1 MENLFDFSSEG
12 FLSLYFVPTKI
23 LTVDQLPE
31 YLPNLDFFKEFLCKD
46 PSIDYEKDTHLRTIK
61 TGPNK
66 TSTKK
71 FKVFPVDV
79 RNKEV
84 VLKEFTYANKCNFI
98 ESIYLN
104 VNGVPEARVISPYF
118 SEKEIKQKFTFTEID
133 PKTQTAVKSFSKEKY
148 KQWVENWKSTGK
160 SEELLFLKYSAA
172 VSMPLSKILS
182 PYVGKGSLVED
193 LIKNITAAL
202 LISEGNVYQN
212 DYIQEITGE
221 AIPYFYNVKNYVP
234 NAGGNLG
241 SSCMRESNSFTR
253 TKFYEI
259 NKGVI
264 SLLVLFDK
272 KETTKIRARAIL
284 WKSIEGEIVV
294 DRIYY
299 CTENDTKEMKLWLNS
314 RGIKSVYARHSTEGS
329 GLQRAGTVIVKLHPN
344 CLEFEGQLPYLD
356 SMAVNTRVG
365 YASTSHSVLMSH
377 VSSLNSSNVSI
388 KTRIEESFKT
398 VPKSCEATEEMTKGE
413 DDIVFIKR
421 PSPTYT
427 LRKNT
432 ISVVSTTE
440 EYLADKNT
448 ITEVNKKYNHFREI
462 LTLVK
467 TKGKYKIVKKMAD
480 KQHVVYS
487 RFLKKYLLKDK
498 DVVWD
503 EKTMSY
509 YPKELFVC
517 PGFVAFL
524 QKKLLVRRYSY
535 KVVRLNIRGKAHLIS
550 SYSNLPFTIG
560 LSSFRKSRSFCIK
573 PENITST
580 GVILNGIEVPF
591 NCITVIKQA
600 NGKSKKQ
607 DRFKTT

>member
-1 MENLFDFSSEG
+1 MENLFNFSSEG
-12 FLSLYFVPTKI
+12 FLSLYFVPTKL

-31 YLPNLDFFKEFLCKD
+31 DLPNLDFFKEFLCKD

-71 FKVFPVDV
+71 FRVFPVDV
-79 RNKEV
+79 KNKEV

-118 SEKEIKQKFTFTEID
+118 SEKEIKKKFTSTELN
-133 PKTQTAVKSFSKEKY
+133 PKTQTAVKSFSKEKH

-160 SEELLFLKYSAA
+160 SEELLFLKYSTT
-172 VSMPLSKILS
+172 VSMTLSKILS

-193 LIKNITAAL
+193 LIKNITSAL
-202 LISEGNVYQN
+202 LVSGGNAYQN

-221 AIPYFYNVKNYVP
+221 AIPYFYNVKNYVR
-234 NAGGNLG
+234 NVSGNLG
-241 SSCMRESNSFTR
+241 GSCMRESNSFTR

-272 KETTKIRARAIL
+272 KETTKIRARALL

-299 CTENDTKEMKLWLNS
+299 CVEDDTKEMKLWLNS

-329 GLQRAGTVIVKLHPN
+329 GLQKADNVIVKLHPS
-344 CLEFEGQLPYLD
+344 CLEFDGQLPYLD
-356 SMAVNTRVG
+356 SMAVDTRVG
-365 YASTSHSVLMSH
+365 YASTSHSVLMAH
-377 VSSLNSSNVSI
+377 VRSNNRNNVEI
-388 KTRIEESFKT
+388 RTRIEESFKT
-398 VPKSCEATEEMTKGE
+398 VPKSCETTEDMATGD

-421 PSPTYT
+421 PSPTYAVK
-427 LRKNT
+427 KNT
-432 ISVVSTTE
+432 ISIVSPTE

-448 ITEVNKKYNHFREI
+448 ITEVNKTYNHFREV
-462 LTLVK
+462 LTFGKVNGRYKLVK
-467 TKGKYKIVKKMAD
+467 KLAD

-487 RFLKKYLLKDK
+487 YFLKKYLLKDK

-503 EKTMSY
+503 EKTKSY
-509 YPKELFVC
+509 YPKELLSY
-517 PGFVAFL
+517 PSFVAFL
-524 QKKLLVRRYSY
+524 QKKLLVRRYAY
-535 KVVRLNIRGKAHLIS
+535 KVVRLNSKGRTFLVS

-580 GVILNGIEVPF
+580 GIILNGIEVPF